1 MKPRLLYM
9 LMILTLAVLAGCTT
23 SPSPAATPVASTATS
38 PPPTETPVPTA
49 TATPVPPTETPTP
62 TATVTPIP
70 PTPTPIP
77 PTPTPPPAT
86 DTVCASGCDFTTIQ
100 AAIDAPSTK
109 AGAIIEITDHIHTE
123 AGIVVNK
130 DVTIRGLGAAATIVQ
145 AHETLDKTPERVFFV
160 EEGATVTFEKMTIR
174 HGKPSIQDDCGG
186 GAMNYGTLTL
196 KNCIVTNNTANGGAG
211 ICNSGAL
218 TVINSTVS
226 NNVAHEKA
234 PRGLECGCGGG
245 IKSGG
250 GELILIN
257 STISNNQTGNGNLG
271 RNRGG
276 GVHIG
281 CACTAVFTNSTISGN
296 RATNQ
301 GGGIYVAGALQ
312 LANCTISNN
321 RASKRGGGIY
331 LLGNLDYVNTI
342 IAHNIGRG
350 GNCGTGVTSDNTKE
364 GTIGVNINNLVEDG
378 SCDSDYS
385 GDPMLGPLASN
396 GGDTRTHALLPGSP
410 AIDMI
415 PAISCT
421 LPTDQRGAPRPVV
434 QTSSDTPCDIGAFE
448 LQPD

>member
-1 MKPRLLYM
+1 
-9 LMILTLAVLAGCTT
+9 
-23 SPSPAATPVASTATS
+23 
-38 PPPTETPVPTA
+38 
-49 TATPVPPTETPTP
+49 
-62 TATVTPIP
+62 
-70 PTPTPIP
+70 
-77 PTPTPPPAT
+77 
-86 DTVCASGCDFTTIQ
+86 VCASGCDFTTIQ
-100 AAIDAPSTK
+100 AAIDDASTE
-109 AGAIIEITDHIHTE
+109 AGAIIEITDPIHTE

-130 DVTIRGLGAAATIVQ
+130 DVTIRGLGADATIVQ
-145 AHETLDKTPERVFFV
+145 AHETLDEAPERVFLV
-160 EEGATVTFEKMTIR
+160 EEGATVTFEKMTVR

-196 KNCIVTNNTANGGAG
+196 KNCIVTNNTANGGA
-211 ICNSGAL
+211 AL
-218 TVINSTVS
+218 TVIDSTVS

-448 LQPD
+448 LQTESSAAAPTPLYQDGSLSVTFPLETTEVHGGQALRVTISLPNDKKTRSHPSVIT